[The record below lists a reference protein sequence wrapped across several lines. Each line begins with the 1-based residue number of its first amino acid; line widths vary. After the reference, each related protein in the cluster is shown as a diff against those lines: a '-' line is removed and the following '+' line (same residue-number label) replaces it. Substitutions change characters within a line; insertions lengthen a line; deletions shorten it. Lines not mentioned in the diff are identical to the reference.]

1 MGGAQC
7 LAHAAVDRRE
17 GETDACTA
25 YMRHESDTMPHVQYV
40 CCECVCSCR
49 IYTAEGTAQSCVYCN
64 PESEWHKQLVPEC
77 AGVSDRLVRNCPMI
91 YS

>member
-25 YMRHESDTMPHVQYV
+25 YMRHDSDTMEGPFTQ
-40 CCECVCSCR
+40 CSQNDAAPR
-49 IYTAEGTAQSCVYCN
+49 Y
-64 PESEWHKQLVPEC
+64 SETSK
-77 AGVSDRLVRNCPMI
+77 
-91 YS
+91 